1 MDYSKIAKGI
11 ALGSSIAGAGIA
23 SIGPM
28 TSLYKSGQQDRGT
41 ISTGA
46 HFIGAGIGY
55 GALSAGVSFGGAAL
69 ASQIA
74 RKAL

>member
-1 MDYSKIAKGI
+1 MNYSSVAKGI

-28 TSLYKSGQQDRGT
+28 TSLYKSGKQDRGVF
-41 ISTGA
+41 STGA
-46 HFIGAGIGY
+46 HFVGAGIGY
-55 GALSAGVSFGGAAL
+55 GTISAGVSFGGAAL

-74 RKAL
+74 KKAL